1 MRPWNLRLTDRLIQ
15 PSDFAHRRRRLLDG
29 MRPGSIALV
38 PGGIEQRRNRDINFP
53 FRQDSDFYYL
63 TGFCEP
69 DALLVL
75 IPGRD
80 QGEAI
85 VFCRERDAA
94 SERRDGPVLG
104 PEACQLALGVDDGFP
119 VSDLDDILPGLL
131 EGRTQV
137 YMNLGEHLLWDHRLM
152 MYLEHLAK
160 QRSADEPEVGEIV
173 TLGHLLHEQ
182 RLIKSAKEQELMAQ
196 AAQIS
201 VAAQC
206 RAMDVISPGLTEADI
221 EAELHYSYRRQGA
234 RSEAYPSI
242 VAAGEN
248 ACILHYVQNASVLL
262 DGDLVLIDAGCELQY
277 YASDVTRTYPV
288 SGRFSSAQRD
298 IYDIVLA
305 ANRAAIDACRPG
317 NHFNQA
323 HEAATLVLVEGLI
336 ELGLLQ
342 GDSEQLIAQGDHE
355 KYCPH
360 KTSHWL
366 GLDVHDVGDYRLG
379 NLWRD
384 LMPGM
389 VLTVEPGIYI
399 PRDDSTA
406 EIAEAYR
413 GLGIRI
419 EDAVLIQKQGCQVLT
434 EGLIKDPDDIEA
446 WMATRA
452 DRTDMTRVVA

>member
-1 MRPWNLRLTDRLIQ
+1 MQLHQALPIRQIFIVAL
-15 PSDFAHRRRRLLDG
+15 
-29 MRPGSIALV
+29 ALV
-38 PGGIEQRRNRDINFP
+38 FLSG
-53 FRQDSDFYYL
+53 
-63 TGFCEP
+63 P
-69 DALLVL
+69 DAVAQNQISEGTVATVDGIAITYNDVSLVE
-75 IPGRD
+75 D
-80 QGEAI
+80 
-85 VFCRERDAA
+85 
-94 SERRDGPVLG
+94 
-104 PEACQLALGVDDGFP
+104 
-119 VSDLDDILPGLL
+119 
-131 EGRTQV
+131 
-137 YMNLGEHLLWDHRLM
+137 
-152 MYLEHLAK
+152 
-160 QRSADEPEVGEIV
+160 
-173 TLGHLLHEQ
+173 
-182 RLIKSAKEQELMAQ
+182 ELMAVYGQ
-196 AAQIS
+196 LPEEQRFQTLVGYMVNRILA
-201 VAAQC
+201 
-206 RAMDVISPGLTEADI
+206 
-221 EAELHYSYRRQGA
+221 
-234 RSEAYPSI
+234 SEAAKKAGLENDADVAKIKAFMERKALQDVYIAKMLMERVREEDVTAYYDKEIKNGPVEEEVRARHILLDNSEAADAVVADLENGADFAALAKERSKGPSGPSGGDLGYFSKQSM
-242 VAAGEN
+242 VPAFSDAAFKLAAGETSPP
-248 ACILHYVQNASVLL
+248 VQTQFGWHVIRVEDRRKRPVPPFDQVRDQIYQLL
-262 DGDLVLIDAGCELQY
+262 ISE
-277 YASDVTRTYPV
+277 
-288 SGRFSSAQRD
+288 AQRD

-317 NHFNQA
+317 NHFNQP